1 MNKAHKETLKKNYE
15 DACNS
20 YLKALADAWEW
31 DVDSYGFWIA
41 DCVGETFS
49 YGDNMFIDMQDII
62 FCVEN
67 DVKED
72 EYDEWQ
78 EYCLFAHE
86 YNQNVPNF
94 KAWHKG
100 CPRLSKE
107 EQKHLVSLKEAF
119 DKAIKDYKNN
129 TTINY

>member
-1 MNKAHKETLKKNYE
+1 MSKPDKELLKSNYE

-67 DVKED
+67 DVKEG

-78 EYCLFAHE
+78 EYCLFANE
-86 YNQNVPNF
+86 YNQNIPNF

-100 CPRLSKE
+100 CPRLTNE
-107 EQKHLVSLKEAF
+107 EQERLIKLKKDFE
-119 DKAIKDYKNN
+119 DTIKEYKNKTN
-129 TTINY
+129 SF

>member
-1 MNKAHKETLKKNYE
+1 MNKAHKELLKKNYE

-49 YGDNMFIDMQDII
+49 YGDNIFIDMQDII

-67 DVKED
+67 DVKEY
-72 EYDEWQ
+72 EYEEWQ

-86 YNQNVPNF
+86 YNQNIPNF
-94 KAWHKG
+94 KSWHKG

-107 EQKHLVSLKEAF
+107 EQKHLVSLKETF
-119 DKAIKDYKNN
+119 DKAIKDYIDN

>member
-1 MNKAHKETLKKNYE
+1 MNKAHKELLKKNYE

-67 DVKED
+67 DVKEG

-86 YNQNVPNF
+86 YNQTIPNF
-94 KAWHKG
+94 QSWHKG
-100 CPRLSKE
+100 CPRLTAE
-107 EQKHLVSLKEAF
+107 EQKRLIDLK
-119 DKAIKDYKNN
+119 KDFEDTAKEYKNKTN
-129 TTINY
+129 PF